1 MERTDHNA
9 GGTGRDTESLLRSP
23 FLVGTPSEA
32 PAGTTPIS
40 RRPIDKL
47 RVTRRSPLLDEA
59 WRYWTSLREG
69 AALPRRSALDPK
81 EMRLVI
87 GHAMILDQVRH
98 GTVRVRLGG
107 QALERI
113 MGMDVRGLPIRAFFD
128 LTDRT
133 RALDLFEQVFDTPA
147 SLELDLIAHAAPG
160 GLVTARMLVLP
171 LLDAAGRPTKALAV
185 MVTDR
190 IIDTPPRRFSV
201 TNATLAPLTV
211 PGARVPAPRRRIEDR
226 AENIDLPV
234 EVMTPKVSGLAE
246 SQAPFVGRGSSVPW
260 LRVVK

>member
-1 MERTDHNA
+1 MERSDHDAANPGHA
-9 GGTGRDTESLLRSP
+9 FPGGPASLFSTGAP
-23 FLVGTPSEA
+23 YGEA
-32 PAGTTPIS
+32 QDPAAMP
-40 RRPIDKL
+40 RRPIDRL

-81 EMRLVI
+81 AMRLVI

-107 QALERI
+107 QSLERI

-128 LTDRT
+128 LADRT
-133 RALDLFEQVFDTPA
+133 RALDLIEQVFDTPA

-171 LLDAAGRPTKALAV
+171 LLDAAGHATKALAV

-190 IIDTPPRRFSV
+190 IVDGPPRRFSV
-201 TNATLAPLTV
+201 TNATLV
-211 PGARVPAPRRRIEDR
+211 PILGAHQATPPRRREEDL
-226 AENIDLPV
+226 AVEPDLPT
-234 EVMTPKVSGLAE
+234 ELPRPQALGLAE
-246 SQAPFVGRGSSVPW
+246 PAAPFAGRESHVPW

>member
-1 MERTDHNA
+1 MERSDHDAADSGRAIHDGPASLFAA
-9 GGTGRDTESLLRSP
+9 GAPHG
-23 FLVGTPSEA
+23 EA
-32 PAGTTPIS
+32 GEPAGAS
-40 RRPIDKL
+40 RRPIDRL

-81 EMRLVI
+81 AMRLVI

-107 QALERI
+107 QSLERI

-133 RALDLFEQVFDTPA
+133 RALDLIEQVFDTPA
-147 SLELDLIAHAAPG
+147 SLELDLIANAAPG

-171 LLDAAGRPTKALAV
+171 LLDAAGHPTKALAV

-190 IIDTPPRRFSV
+190 IVDAPPRRFSV
-201 TNATLAPLTV
+201 TNATLV
-211 PGARVPAPRRRIEDR
+211 PVLGAQHATPARRREDDP
-226 AENIDLPV
+226 AAGPELPTDLARPQSH
-234 EVMTPKVSGLAE
+234 ELAE
-246 SQAPFVGRGSSVPW
+246 PAAPFAGRPSQVPW

>member
-1 MERTDHNA
+1 MERSDHDA
-9 GGTGRDTESLLRSP
+9 GATERRPLEAPLHRITT
-23 FLVGTPSEA
+23 LVGDEA
-32 PAGTTPIS
+32 SCDPAIAS
-40 RRPIDKL
+40 RRPIDRL
-47 RVTRRSPLLDEA
+47 RVARRSPLLDEA
-59 WRYWTSLREG
+59 WRYWASLREG
-69 AALPRRSALDPK
+69 SALPRRAALDPK

-107 QALERI
+107 QSLERI
-113 MGMDVRGLPIRAFFD
+113 MGMDVRGLPIRSFFE
-128 LTDRT
+128 LEDRT
-133 RALDLFEQVFDTPA
+133 RALDLFERVFDTPA

-190 IIDTPPRRFSV
+190 MVDAPPRRFSV
-201 TNATLAPLTV
+201 TNATLVPV
-211 PGARVPAPRRRIEDR
+211 PGHRAASPVRRRDDALDAGTDDHGTPAPRLPAAFAEPPEAFATR
-226 AENIDLPV
+226 A
-234 EVMTPKVSGLAE
+234 SG
-246 SQAPFVGRGSSVPW
+246 VPW

>member
-1 MERTDHNA
+1 MDRSDHDQGEIVRLPADPAFRVTSVLEGGRT
-9 GGTGRDTESLLRSP
+9 G
-23 FLVGTPSEA
+23 A
-32 PAGTTPIS
+32 PDVATH
-40 RRPIDKL
+40 RPIDRL

-69 AALPRRSALDPK
+69 ADLPRRAALDPK

-107 QALERI
+107 QLLERI
-113 MGMDVRGLPIRAFFD
+113 MGMDVRGLPIRSFFE
-128 LTDRT
+128 LADRT
-133 RALDLFEQVFDTPA
+133 RALDLFERVFETPA
-147 SLELDLIAHAAPG
+147 TLELDLIAHAAPG

-171 LLDAAGRPTKALAV
+171 LLDTAGRPTKALAV

-190 IIDTPPRRFSV
+190 TVDVPPRRFSV
-201 TNATLAPLTV
+201 TNATLVPV
-211 PGARVPAPRRRIEDR
+211 PGRQAAQRPLRRSDDVPAMDR
-226 AENIDLPV
+226 TQDADPLPEPMAFAEKP
-234 EVMTPKVSGLAE
+234 
-246 SQAPFVGRGSSVPW
+246 APFASRASAVPW